1 MGTSKSF
8 GGAKG
13 TTPLIPSWLQS
24 DEANPFQPNMNPI
37 PPRKDDIGDTPKEK
51 PIVTSLP
58 VIQGNN
64 SRFKQPRSNFTKY
77 ASSGGKNTAALEK
90 GISSYVKKSYGGAK
104 QASKRMSVSKTTARK
119 LTSFFIDASRQGF
132 RATLRKYN
140 LSKLQELP
148 LEQACNALVDEF
160 CKFDGKIDTA
170 ISRDAFIFTM
180 QELENANMLDKLEKP
195 DDATILFML
204 KKFMVLS
211 IKNRLIE
218 DVGQSIF
225 LSDKEPATIQ
235 SMEAQI
241 TDYIKMAV
249 EDVTI
254 KFQEEF
260 VIPDIM
266 KEIDNL
272 YESSYKML
280 ELLADEEKEEQL

>member
-13 TTPLIPSWLQS
+13 TTPLIPSWLPS
-24 DEANPFQPNMNPI
+24 DEANPFLPDINPI
-37 PPRKDDIGDTPKEK
+37 LPRKDDIGDAPKEK
-51 PIVTSLP
+51 PIVTPST
-58 VIQGNN
+58 VIPGNN
-64 SRFKQPRSNFTKY
+64 SRFKQPRTNFTRY
-77 ASSGGKNTAALEK
+77 ASSSGKDSAALK
-90 GISSYVKKSYGGAK
+90 NGLSSYVKKSYGGAK
-104 QASKRMSVSKTTARK
+104 QASARMSASKTTARK
-119 LTSFFIDASRQGF
+119 LASFFIDVSKQGF
-132 RATLRKYN
+132 QATLQKYN
-140 LSKLQELP
+140 LSKLQKLS
-148 LEQACNALVDEF
+148 LEQACDALADEF

-204 KKFMVLS
+204 KNFMALS

-235 SMEAQI
+235 SMETQI
-241 TDYIKMAV
+241 TDYIKMTV
-249 EDVTI
+249 EDAII

-260 VIPDIM
+260 IILDLM
-266 KEIDNL
+266 NEIDNL
-272 YESSYKML
+272 YESSYQML
-280 ELLADEEKEEQL
+280 ELIANEEKEEQL